1 MITIRQA
8 TPDDAGAII
17 RFQLA
22 MAMET
27 EKMELKT
34 ETVTKGVMAVFRDPK
49 KGQYYVAEENDS
61 VVASLMITFEWSDW
75 RNASVWWFQ
84 SVYVVPDSRRKG
96 IFTLM
101 YNYVKLA
108 GVAEG
113 IAGLRLYVEAENIRA
128 QSTYEALG
136 MDGGHYKTY
145 EWMM

>member
-27 EKMELKT
+27 EKLELKT

-49 KGQYYVAEENDS
+49 KGLYYVAEEDDS
-61 VVASLMITFEWSDW
+61 VVASLMITSEWSDW
-75 RNASVWWFQ
+75 RNANVWWFQ
-84 SVYVVPDSRRKG
+84 SVYVVPDYRRKG

-101 YNYVKLA
+101 YDYVKLA

-128 QSTYEALG
+128 QRTYEALG

-145 EWMM
+145 EWMR